1 MASGGVPERAGMQ
14 LQVSDPPD
22 EPDGAT
28 PTFMGIVNKHARF
41 LNEVSKLQ
49 VCLLSSFQISESKR
63 RVTSCVL
70 IKDPGFR
77 CRCELG
83 NIFG

>member
-14 LQVSDPPD
+14 LQVFDPPNK
-22 EPDGAT
+22 PDGAT
-28 PTFMGIVNKHARF
+28 PTFMSIVNKHARF
-41 LNEVSKLQ
+41 LNEISKLQ

>member
-14 LQVSDPPD
+14 QQMTDPPD
-22 EPDGAT
+22 EPDGAA

-49 VCLLSSFQISESKR
+49 VIHFK
-63 RVTSCVL
+63 
-70 IKDPGFR
+70 K
-77 CRCELG
+77 
-83 NIFG
+83 

>member
-14 LQVSDPPD
+14 QQVSDPPD

-28 PTFMGIVNKHARF
+28 ATFMGIVNKHARF

-49 VCLLSSFQISESKR
+49 VRLPFFFLFKLVNFKEKLH
-63 RVTSCVL
+63 CV
-70 IKDPGFR
+70 F
-77 CRCELG
+77 
-83 NIFG
+83 

>member
-14 LQVSDPPD
+14 QQMTDPPD
-22 EPDGAT
+22 EPDGAA

-49 VCLLSSFQISESKR
+49 VIHFKKIKFLTSSQFAQI
-63 RVTSCVL
+63 L
-70 IKDPGFR
+70 
-77 CRCELG
+77 
-83 NIFG
+83 